1 MKVKDIL
8 QLLLNLDKRILNE
21 NKHQI
26 ILNRINKFDKNKV
39 LSDKDIKKIF
49 GDTDFYF
56 DEKINKIRPLY
67 IQDYEKYMEKNQ

>member
-39 LSDKDIKKIF
+39 LKK
-49 GDTDFYF
+49 
-56 DEKINKIRPLY
+56 
-67 IQDYEKYMEKNQ
+67 